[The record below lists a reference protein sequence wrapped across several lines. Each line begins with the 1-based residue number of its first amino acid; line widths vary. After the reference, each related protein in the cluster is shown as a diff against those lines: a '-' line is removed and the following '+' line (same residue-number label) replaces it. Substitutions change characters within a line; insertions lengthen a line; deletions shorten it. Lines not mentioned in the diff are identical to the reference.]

1 MDFTHIPTIT
11 SSFITMAL
19 LNFIAVNTVDHS
31 IFVSR
36 SDSLFFNN
44 GLNNGRILMGMPD
57 GRAPAL
63 LTLPKLQELP
73 QIGGQDEVND
83 TTTIKPRKHVAIPSS
98 LFEQGNCL
106 IYKPHVYLQLDRNG
120 NQSR

>member
-1 MDFTHIPTIT
+1 
-11 SSFITMAL
+11 
-19 LNFIAVNTVDHS
+19 
-31 IFVSR
+31 
-36 SDSLFFNN
+36 
-44 GLNNGRILMGMPD
+44 MGMPD

-83 TTTIKPRKHVAIPSS
+83 TTTIKPRKHIDIPSS

-106 IYKPHVYLQLDRNG
+106 IYKPHVYLDING
-120 NQSR
+120 NQPG